1 MPLREPRRLLCR
13 LLLTTLCCVP
23 IRAADEDLTAVWRQ
37 VTAFFAKEAMWA
49 LEALPPTPEA
59 ATQRERDFCHAVI
72 LLDLQPLTEARLD
85 EAETRLHQLVAAG
98 EDELSAAAR
107 YLIARSQQLYRQRPD
122 HAAAAQLY
130 REVMMHPEGGPWT
143 ELARVKLA
151 LLELY
156 VLPAANPPARLA
168 AARNLLNGAS
178 AAFTRRDLHRLL
190 ARATLFYDLEPK
202 TAYEH
207 LLAAEVIGGLQ
218 GEPHADQLVQ
228 LTELAWEF
236 GHREQAAHYHARL
249 AAEYPRDVRAWGLAE
264 KLAGRPAPVRGR
276 FDDAP

>member
-1 MPLREPRRLLCR
+1 MSPHQPRGCLR
-13 LLLTTLCCVP
+13 LLLPLLLLSAP
-23 IRAADEDLTAVWRQ
+23 LRAEEDLTAVWRQ

-85 EAETRLHQLVAAG
+85 EAENRLLRLIATD
-98 EDELSAAAR
+98 EDEIAAAAR
-107 YLIARSQQLYRQRPD
+107 YLIARSRQLYRQRPD
-122 HAAAAQLY
+122 HAGAARLY
-130 REVMMHPEGGPWT
+130 RETMAHPRGGPWA

-156 VLPAANPPARLA
+156 VLPAANPPARIA
-168 AARNLLNGAS
+168 AARTLLVGAGED
-178 AAFTRRDLHRLL
+178 FTRRDLHRLI
-190 ARATLFYDLEPK
+190 ARATLFYDLDP
-202 TAYEH
+202 AGALAD
-207 LLAAEVIGGLQ
+207 LLAAEAIGGLQ

-236 GHREQAAHYHARL
+236 GRTTEAARFHARL
-249 AAEYPRDVRAWGLAE
+249 VAEHPRDVRAWGLAE
-264 KLAGRPAPVRGR
+264 KLSGRPAPARGR
-276 FDDAP
+276 FGHAP

>member
-13 LLLTTLCCVP
+13 LLLAVLCCAP
-23 IRAADEDLTAVWRQ
+23 LRAADEDLTAVWRQ

-59 ATQRERDFCHAVI
+59 ATLRERDFCHAVI

-85 EAETRLHQLVAAG
+85 EAETRFRRLVAAG
-98 EDELSAAAR
+98 EDELAAAAR

-130 REVMMHPEGGPWT
+130 REVMAHPHGGPWA

-156 VLPAANPPARLA
+156 VVPAANPRARLA
-168 AARNLLNGAS
+168 TTRALLTGARD
-178 AAFTRRDLHRLL
+178 AFTIRDLHRLL
-190 ARATLFYDLEPK
+190 ARATLFYDLEPMA
-202 TAYEH
+202 AYEH
-207 LLAAEVIGGLQ
+207 LQVAEAIGGLQ

-236 GHREQAAHYHARL
+236 GHREEAAHFHARL
-249 AAEYPRDVRAWGLAE
+249 VAEYPRDVRAWGIAE

-276 FDDAP
+276 FHHAP

>member
-23 IRAADEDLTAVWRQ
+23 LGAADEDFTAVWRQ

-49 LEALPPTPEA
+49 LEALPATPEA

-72 LLDLQPLTEARLD
+72 LLDLPPLTEARLD
-85 EAETRLHQLVAAG
+85 EAETRLRRLMG
-98 EDELSAAAR
+98 DREDELSAAAR
-107 YLIARSQQLYRQRPD
+107 YLLARSQQLYRQRPD
-122 HAAAAQLY
+122 HGAAARLY
-130 REVMMHPEGGPWT
+130 RETMALPSGGDWAH
-143 ELARVKLA
+143 LARVKLA

-156 VLPAANPPARLA
+156 VLPAANPPARIA
-168 AARNLLNGAS
+168 TTRTLLEETEDP
-178 AAFTRRDLHRLL
+178 FTRRDLHRLI
-190 ARATLFYDLEPK
+190 ARATLFYDLEP
-202 TAYEH
+202 TGAFEN
-207 LLAAEVIGGLQ
+207 LLAAEGIGGLQ

-236 GHREQAAHYHARL
+236 GHHEQAAHFHTRL
-249 AAEYPRDVRAWGLAE
+249 VAEYPRDVRAWGLAE

-276 FDDAP
+276 FHHAP